1 MTLALSVP
9 HLSLL
14 QVVGIVVLAWIAMV
28 LVVVGFGSR
37 LAYLRR
43 HDGVEP
49 AAPSEPDELDGL
61 FEDWPPLEGPR

>member
-14 QVVGIVVLAWIAMV
+14 QILAGIVLLAWIAMV
-28 LVVVGFGSR
+28 LVIGFGSR
-37 LAYLRR
+37 V
-43 HDGVEP
+43 HGVEP

-61 FEDWPPLEGPR
+61 FEDRPVREDTR